1 MDYAEIGKRRPRT
14 DAGQQVTGQI
24 LYVGD
29 MHLPGMLHAKG
40 LLSSEHHARIVS
52 IDTSRAESLPGVRGV
67 ATWRDLANNITGQII
82 QEQPIFAASK
92 VRHRGEIV
100 ALVAADTEEI
110 AQAGVDLIDVKYE
123 RLPAVFDAREAMQ
136 PDAPLIHEEC
146 QGKFCKGNKVMA
158 FGHDCL
164 RLVHGDVEKGFA
176 ESEVIVEETFS
187 TSAQRSVPIEPHAC
201 LVRPDGAG
209 AVTVWSNTQVPF
221 MVSGILAPALGLPL
235 NKVRVIATA
244 IGGGFGQK
252 GQMTIE
258 AKRSCARLEDRAPG
272 ALGDVDA
279 RQHAVRVH
287 QGAALHDLQARP
299 QARRHLHGHS
309 PHAHFQCRRLRIDG
323 VPDERE
329 GRHDRFGNLS
339 NSESIR
345 RGLDRLHQHV
355 PERAAFRGFGMS
367 QPSVAIESIID
378 IAAKRIGMDPMELR
392 LRNALV
398 DGDQC
403 GTGQVMHSVGI
414 TACLD
419 KVKAMSRW
427 DRDDLAGIDAIPG

>member
-1 MDYAEIGKRRPRT
+1 MDYAEIGKRRPRI
-14 DAGQQVTGQI
+14 DAEQQVTGQI

-29 MHLPGMLHAKG
+29 MHMPGMLHAKG
-40 LLSSEHHARIVS
+40 LLSAEHHAKIVS

-67 ATWRDLANNITGQII
+67 ATWRDVANNMTGQII

-136 PDAPLIHEEC
+136 PDAPLIHDEC
-146 QGKFCKGNKVMA
+146 QGKFCKGNMVMA

-164 RLVHGDVEKGFA
+164 RLVHGDVEKGF
-176 ESEVIVEETFS
+176 SEADIIVEETFS

-201 LVRPDGAG
+201 LVRPDGSG

-258 AKRSCARLEDRAPG
+258 PN
-272 ALGDVDA
+272 V
-279 RQHAVRVH
+279 
-287 QGAALHDLQARP
+287 AALALKIGRPVRWAMSMHDNMLYGSTKA
-299 QARRHLHGHS
+299 
-309 PHAHFQCRRLRIDG
+309 PHYMTFKLGLKRDGTFTAIHRKHISNAGAYGSTACLTSGKAAMIGSGTYRIPNQYAE
-323 VPDERE
+323 VWTVYT
-329 GRHDRFGNLS
+329 NTS
-339 NSESIR
+339 QS
-345 RGLDRLHQHV
+345 
-355 PERAAFRGFGMS
+355 AAFRGFGMS
-367 QPSVAIESIID
+367 QPSVAIESMLD
-378 IAAKRIGMDPMELR
+378 IAAKRIGMDPLELR
-392 LRNALV
+392 LRNVLV

-419 KVKAMSRW
+419 KVKTMSRW
-427 DRDDLAGIDAIPG
+427 GERTLSG